1 MEKKMKLNTMI
12 GHQNH
17 YMYRR
22 PSVPSEPSVPPVPS
36 LTKVPKVPK
45 MPSVSSKRKSI
56 KA

>member
-1 MEKKMKLNTMI
+1 MEKRIQLDTMKDN
-12 GHQNH
+12 QNH
-17 YMYRR
+17 HMYRR

-36 LTKVPKVPK
+36 LPKVPKVPK

>member
-12 GHQNH
+12 GNQNH